1 MLQFVYKSCTPIH
14 GYPSALSPGYAERAV
29 VHSPAKGPM
38 LNETITGHTSAL
50 RFLLVEDDAGD
61 ATLFTEMIREQ
72 QRKID
77 VTVVSRLS
85 EARGLLRELRPDV
98 VFLDINLPDSAGL
111 PTITAILDAALEIPI
126 VVLTGLDDEET
137 GMAAVKMG
145 AQDYLVKGEADGK
158 MLLRAARY
166 AVERKKLELQL
177 KQANEKLGKLAT
189 TDALTGI
196 CNRMKFDAELDVE
209 MDRARRY
216 QVPLCLVMFDID
228 HFKLINDT
236 RGHQTG
242 DQVLKMLADLVSINI
257 RSTDWFGR
265 WGGEEFMVLAAHKD
279 LEEAARFA
287 GKLRELVADF
297 AFGKGLHITA
307 SFGVTEFRPDD
318 TPEVF
323 TNRVDEAMYRA
334 KKNGRNRVEVA

>member
-1 MLQFVYKSCTPIH
+1 
-14 GYPSALSPGYAERAV
+14 
-29 VHSPAKGPM
+29 M
-38 LNETITGHTSAL
+38 LNEKLSGDRHAL
-50 RFLLVEDDAGD
+50 SLLLVEDDAGD

-72 QRKID
+72 RQKTT
-77 VTVVSRLS
+77 VTVASRLS
-85 EARGLLRELRPDV
+85 VARGLLGELRPDV
-98 VFLDINLPDSAGL
+98 VFLDINLPDSSGL
-111 PTITAILDAALEIPI
+111 LTITAILDTALEIPI

-145 AQDYLVKGEADGK
+145 AQDYLVKGDADGK

-196 CNRMKFDAELDVE
+196 CNRMKFDSELDVE

-228 HFKLINDT
+228 HFKRINDT

-242 DQVLKMLADLVSINI
+242 DQVLKTIADLVATNI

-265 WGGEEFMVLAAHKD
+265 WGGEEFMVLATHKN
-279 LEEAARFA
+279 LEEATRFA
-287 GKLRELVADF
+287 DKLRGLVAGFDF
-297 AFGKGLHITA
+297 SSGLHITA

-318 TPEVF
+318 TLEVF

-334 KKNGRNRVEVA
+334 KKNGRNRVETAG